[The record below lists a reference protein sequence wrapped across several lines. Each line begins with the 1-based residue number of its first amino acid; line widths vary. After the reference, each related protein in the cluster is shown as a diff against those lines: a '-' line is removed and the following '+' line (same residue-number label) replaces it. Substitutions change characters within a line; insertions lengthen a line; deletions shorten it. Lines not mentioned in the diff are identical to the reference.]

1 MNNNLTMNCKRQDN
15 TIITELTGD
24 LDISSSPKFTEKIE
38 KEFDEKNAN
47 LVFDMGN
54 LNYIDSTGLGSFITL
69 YRKVKD
75 TDFTI
80 DLINVKP
87 SIKKIFTITELD
99 KVFRI
104 D

>member
-15 TIITELTGD
+15 
-24 LDISSSPKFTEKIE
+24 
-38 KEFDEKNAN
+38 
-47 LVFDMGN
+47 
-54 LNYIDSTGLGSFITL
+54 TL

>member
-1 MNNNLTMNCKRQDN
+1 MNNNLTMNFKRQDN
-15 TIITELTGD
+15 TIFTELTGD

-38 KEFDEKNAN
+38 KEFDEENAN
-47 LVFDMGN
+47 LVFDMAK

-69 YRKVKD
+69 YKKVKD
-75 TDFTI
+75 TEYTI
-80 DLINVKP
+80 DLKNVKP